1 MAHSVFPD
9 VPAPHPAREHFPAL
23 DGLRG
28 VAALAVVVFH
38 FMEMVI
44 GNYSQLFIGH
54 GWLAVDFFFCLSG
67 FVIGYAYD
75 DRIGSMGLLKF
86 ARVRLIRLHPMVV
99 FGSVLGLIALYAD
112 PFRATPVNLSPGEV
126 SLLFLASVFLIPY
139 PAMQERSFCLFS
151 LNSPAWSLFW
161 EYIANIVYALF
172 LCRLGRRALVVA
184 TVVAGAILC
193 AVGYTQ
199 GNLWAGF
206 NGETFWVGAARVNFS
221 FLAGLLVYRSGF
233 LIRTRLGF
241 TVPAVLLALALM
253 TPYATGGWIREAAVI
268 MLVFPVLVMLGAGV
282 TLNERSKRFC
292 KLAGDISY
300 PLYTTHYAVIYAF
313 GNYVDT
319 RHPGMAQLSLVIVGG
334 VVTTVAFAYVVMRC
348 YDIPLRGYLGRLVRT
363 REGGSAAPSSRPRHR
378 TDHSN

>member
-9 VPAPHPAREHFPAL
+9 VPAPQPTRQHFPAL

-75 DRIGSMGLLKF
+75 DRIGSMGLRMF

-112 PFRATPVNLSPGEV
+112 PFRATPLGLSPGQV
-126 SLLFLASVFLIPY
+126 SLIFLASVFLIPY

-172 LCRLGRRALVVA
+172 LCRLGRRGVVVA
-184 TVVAGAILC
+184 TVVAAAILC

-233 LIRTRLGF
+233 LIKTRLGF
-241 TVPAVLLALALM
+241 TAPAVLLALALM
-253 TPYATGGWIREAAVI
+253 TPYATGGWIREATVI
-268 MLVFPVLVMLGAGV
+268 MLVFPALVMLGAGV

-292 KLAGDISY
+292 KFAGDISY

-319 RHPGMAQLSLVIVGG
+319 KHPGTAELTLVIVGG
-334 VVTTVAFAYVVMRC
+334 VVATVAFAYVVMRC
-348 YDIPLRGYLGRLVRT
+348 YDMPLRSYLSREKPMSGRVP
-363 REGGSAAPSSRPRHR
+363 GA
-378 TDHSN
+378 N